1 MTLRPLLC
9 ALTLTLSAACA
20 GLPLAALA
28 AAGQGADHA
37 HDHVHAAH
45 DHKPLHG
52 GQVVEANDVDVELV
66 AGADLVTLHLRDHG
80 QPLASSGASGKLT
93 LLAGADKHEATL
105 APAGD
110 NRLQAR
116 GSFRTTP
123 GTKVVAL
130 IQLPGRKPVNVRFVL
145 K

>member
-1 MTLRPLLC
+1 MTLRPLL
-9 ALTLTLSAACA
+9 ATLTLFAAA
-20 GLPLAALA
+20 AALPLGAA
-28 AAGQGADHA
+28 AAGQDAGHDHP
-37 HDHVHAAH
+37 HVHAAH

-52 GQVVEANDVDVELV
+52 GQVVEASDVDVELI
-66 AGADLVTLHLRDHG
+66 ARADVITLHLRDHG

-93 LLAGADKHEATL
+93 LLAGADKQEATL

-110 NRLQAR
+110 NRLEAR
-116 GSFRTTP
+116 GSFKTAA
-123 GTKVVAL
+123 GAKLVAL